1 MTKKKI
7 TTIKFNQYNG
17 TFKSFFL
24 QRKIGVGNFFF
35 NYFIKRL
42 ELPKKSINTF
52 LPNKF
57 RNKIYKYLAATQPDN
72 SYIMNRY
79 KVIIFFCDII
89 QSFKGWRHLKGLPTN
104 GQRTWSNGWTAY
116 RSNIILRDNKLK
128 TAKNFYG
135 RGYKADVKVSF
146 MAEHINWLWKK
157 QWPWE
162 WAYSRQIV
170 YRVFRKNPYKF
181 QIDLFSM
188 ASGLLGSLKPNNPK
202 QGKKKKKLLTG
213 YVGFDK
219 NFTKLYARYL
229 INMSKKRKRKNKLR

>member
-1 MTKKKI
+1 MNKKKI
-7 TTIKFNQYNG
+7 TTIKFNKYNKS
-17 TFKSFFL
+17 FKSFFL
-24 QRKIGVGNFFF
+24 QPKLGIGSFFY
-35 NYFIKRL
+35 NHFIKKL
-42 ELPKKSINTF
+42 ELSKRLINSN

-57 RNKIYKYLAATQPDN
+57 KNRIYRDISKIQPDD
-72 SYIMNRY
+72 SYIVNRY
-79 KVIIFFCDII
+79 KVIVYFSDII

-116 RSNIILRDNKLK
+116 KYNLFLREYKLK
-128 TAKNFYG
+128 NAKSFYG
-135 RGYKADVKVSF
+135 RGYKADIKVSF

-162 WAYSRQIV
+162 WAYSRNIV
-170 YRVFRKNPYKF
+170 FKIFRKNPYKF
-181 QIDLFSM
+181 QLDLFAI